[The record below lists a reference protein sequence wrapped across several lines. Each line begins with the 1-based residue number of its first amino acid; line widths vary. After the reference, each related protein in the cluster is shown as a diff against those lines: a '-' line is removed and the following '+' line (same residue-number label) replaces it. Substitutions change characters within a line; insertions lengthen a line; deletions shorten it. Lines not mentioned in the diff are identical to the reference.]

1 MSGLVSSK
9 CEFHAFFINLPYLE
23 SVSRLCL
30 TEFEWTYSNGVEKI
44 IKIAPPL
51 KLFGAKSEPL
61 TIKTRNL
68 PQSSMM
74 YHFVQESHFTS
85 SLVQIVPHAMQKNV
99 LQCHGV
105 QDQFPSFGRRTA
117 TKMHFSVIGTNNNKT
132 LFRIFI

>member
-1 MSGLVSSK
+1 MDLFK
-9 CEFHAFFINLPYLE
+9 
-23 SVSRLCL
+23 
-30 TEFEWTYSNGVEKI
+30 SNRVEKI

-85 SLVQIVPHAMQKNV
+85 SLVQIVPHAMQKKCV
-99 LQCHGV
+99 AMPRG
-105 QDQFPSFGRRTA
+105 PRSISFIWKKNRY
-117 TKMHFSVIGTNNNKT
+117 
-132 LFRIFI
+132 